1 MIQKRPDRKFSGVI
15 EYCFS
20 GMRFKVRLDGENRQV
35 ALTLLGVKTL
45 QSDQN
50 QPALMEFANDS
61 LQFAKDNLF

>member
-1 MIQKRPDRKFSGVI
+1 
-15 EYCFS
+15 
-20 GMRFKVRLDGENRQV
+20 MRFKVRLDGENRQV